1 MKISKNKRERKRE
14 GCGGG
19 GQCREQKIYEN
30 ESIGNVELVLE
41 NKCFMCLIL
50 GNKWIY

>member
-1 MKISKNKRERKRE
+1 MKISKNKRERKKE
-14 GCGGG
+14 GGRG
-19 GQCREQKIYEN
+19 REQKIYEN